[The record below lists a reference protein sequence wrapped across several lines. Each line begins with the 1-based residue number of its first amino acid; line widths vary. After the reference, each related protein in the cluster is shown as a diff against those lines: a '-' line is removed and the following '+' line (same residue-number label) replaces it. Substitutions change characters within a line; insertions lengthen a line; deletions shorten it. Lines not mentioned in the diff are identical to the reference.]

1 MSSEERSTKLMSV
14 AGYMMF
20 NDVRLVVRQGDEDV
34 VVRYLKAGAPYY
46 EREHY
51 SNIPRHTRY
60 IAGTDVEVEWPEPE
74 IQDQERESADT
85 ARRDVED
92 VTYTPEVMR
101 PPLPFGV
108 MDELY
113 NKYEVGRTRHDD
125 DWIAQKVV
133 EDARSLWYEK
143 RHLLT
148 QEKEM
153 RRPLKERM
161 AEEIAIGNVQDWKQ
175 TWQQESKSGR

>member
-1 MSSEERSTKLMSV
+1 MSSEERSARLMSV
-14 AGYMMF
+14 PCAILF
-20 NDVRLVVRQGDEDV
+20 SDVRLVIRQGDEDV
-34 VVRYLKAGAPYY
+34 VVRYLKAGAPFY

-60 IAGTDVEVEWPEPE
+60 IAGTEVEIDWPEPE
-74 IQDQERESADT
+74 IKDQERESADT
-85 ARRDVED
+85 TRSDVED
-92 VTYTPEVMR
+92 VTYTPEVLR
-101 PPLPFGV
+101 PPLPAGV

-125 DWIAQKVV
+125 DWTAQKIV

-148 QEKEM
+148 QDKEV
-153 RRPLKERM
+153 RRRLKERM
-161 AEEIAIGNVQDWKQ
+161 AEEIAKGKVQDWKQ
-175 TWQQESKSGR
+175 TWQSLSRE